1 MNSVLSKRGRSKLVH
16 ENHIYL
22 FSKRTADDVHSI
34 WVCEKRSTCKGCVWT
49 NEESGEVVKVVNLH
63 NHAAQAARPEAIRLV
78 NEAVTRARTTQ
89 ETPQQILTDVVS
101 GAHSNVAALLP
112 RKASLKRTI
121 RLARQLGNIPR
132 LPQTLDQLVIPL
144 EFQEISIDG
153 VQQQFLLHDSGNGH
167 SRMLIFG
174 TRDNLHLLAQSKEW
188 FADGMFF
195 TTPALFKQLYTIHVV
210 HSGLVVP
217 VVYTLLTD
225 KSRSTYQRL
234 LQELKNLQPGLQPDN
249 LMLDFELAA
258 IQAFESEFP
267 NLVKTGCFFHLSQSV
282 WRKVQNEG
290 LKMQYQGDHE
300 FARWICMIP
309 ALAFLPPQN
318 VVQSF
323 EDLVEDPDFPQE
335 AIPIANYFEDSYIG
349 RMNRR
354 GRQAPLFPVQFWN
367 VYERTLNDQQRTNND
382 VEGWHRS
389 FRETCGT
396 LFQNIY
402 RFINCLKHQ
411 QELHSFEIIQII
423 AGNPIA
429 ARNIKYAAISARV
442 KRIVQ
447 DFDNRSLMDYLRGI
461 AYSFDF

>member
-1 MNSVLSKRGRSKLVH
+1 MNSVLSKRGRRKSVH
-16 ENHIYL
+16 EDHIYL

-34 WVCEKRSTCKGCVWT
+34 WVCEKWSTCKGRVWT
-49 NEESGEVVKVVNLH
+49 NEKSGEVVKVVNLH
-63 NHAAQAARPEAIRLV
+63 SHAAQAASPEAIRLV
-78 NEAVTRARTTQ
+78 NEAVTKARTTQ

-112 RKASLKRTI
+112 KKASLKRTI

-153 VQQQFLLHDSGNGH
+153 VQQQFLLHDS
-167 SRMLIFG
+167 
-174 TRDNLHLLAQSKEW
+174 AV
-188 FADGMFF
+188 
-195 TTPALFKQLYTIHVV
+195 KQLYTIHVV

-217 VVYTLLTD
+217 LVYTLLTD

-234 LQELKNLQPGLQPDN
+234 LQELEKLQPGLQPDN

-300 FARWICMIP
+300 FAHWIRMIP

-323 EDLVEDPDFPQE
+323 EELVEDPDFPQE
-335 AIPIANYFEDSYIG
+335 AIAIANYFEDSYIG
-349 RMNRR
+349 QMNRR

-402 RFINCLKHQ
+402 HFINCLKHQ

-429 ARNIKYAAISARV
+429 ARNKKYAVISARV

-447 DFDNRSLMDYLRGI
+447 DFNNRSLMDYLRGI
-461 AYSFDF
+461 AYSFEF